1 MAAGIARTALTQKH
15 RGGKYRFF
23 GIDFEVNMHILV
35 TLTLHAMN
43 AILRLP
49 LILLSLGLFLGS
61 CSSVDVLTD
70 YDQNATF
77 SNYKTYAFY
86 KTGIDRAHIS
96 DLDKRRILKS
106 IEDEMALKGFVKSE
120 SPDLLV
126 SIFTTEKERIDVY
139 NNVGWGYGPGWGWG
153 GAWGGAWGP
162 GWGYG
167 PGWGGGWGPSVST
180 STEGALYID
189 LIDTQKKE
197 LIWQGRGQGTLGN
210 TSNIEKKEAR
220 IREFVSK
227 IMEAYPPEII
237 ASR

>member
-1 MAAGIARTALTQKH
+1 MNS
-15 RGGKYRFF
+15 FF
-23 GIDFEVNMHILV
+23 
-35 TLTLHAMN
+35 
-43 AILRLP
+43 RLP
-49 LILLSLGLFLGS
+49 MLLLVLGLFLGG

-70 YDQNATF
+70 YDQTATF
-77 SNYKTYAFY
+77 ANYKTYAFY
-86 KTGIDRAHIS
+86 KTGIDRAQIS
-96 DLDKRRILKS
+96 DLDKRRILRA

-120 SPDLLV
+120 DPDLLV
-126 SIFTTEKERIDVY
+126 SIFTTEKERVDVY
-139 NNVGWGYGPGWGWG
+139 NNVGWGYGWG
-153 GAWGGAWGP
+153 GAW

-167 PGWGGGWGPSVST
+167 PGWGWGPGWGYGWGPSVST

-189 LIDTQKKE
+189 LIDTRQKE

>member
-1 MAAGIARTALTQKH
+1 MNS
-15 RGGKYRFF
+15 FF
-23 GIDFEVNMHILV
+23 
-35 TLTLHAMN
+35 
-43 AILRLP
+43 RLP
-49 LILLSLGLFLGS
+49 MLLLVLGLFLGG

-70 YDQNATF
+70 YDQTATF
-77 SNYKTYAFY
+77 ANYKTYAFY
-86 KTGIDRAHIS
+86 KTGIDRAQIS
-96 DLDKRRILKS
+96 DLDKRRILRA

-120 SPDLLV
+120 DPDLLV
-126 SIFTTEKERIDVY
+126 SIFTTEKERVDVY
-139 NNVGWGYGPGWGWG
+139 SNVGWGYGWGGAWGWGYGPGWGWG
-153 GAWGGAWGP
+153 P
-162 GWGYG
+162 GWGY
-167 PGWGGGWGPSVST
+167 GWGPSVST

-189 LIDTQKKE
+189 LIDTRQKE